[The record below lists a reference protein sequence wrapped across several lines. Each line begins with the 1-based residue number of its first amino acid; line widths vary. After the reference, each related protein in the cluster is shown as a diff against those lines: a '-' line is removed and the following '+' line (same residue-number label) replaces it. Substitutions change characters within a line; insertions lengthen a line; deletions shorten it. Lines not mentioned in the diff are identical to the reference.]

1 MSIAVRNALSCLPKS
16 WRSRARKDHLGSA
29 ECHSISNINLILIHL
44 FSMECGKRD
53 LQEIDQQ
60 RFQTEEPTTLYMQ
73 YAVSVLSLTANLEN
87 SRRYKHYAVTDLSV

>member
-1 MSIAVRNALSCLPKS
+1 MEIKGEERPPGFRRVPFNLKHQSYS
-16 WRSRARKDHLGSA
+16 
-29 ECHSISNINLILIHL
+29 HSSL
-44 FSMECGKRD
+44 FNGMWQKD

>member
-1 MSIAVRNALSCLPKS
+1 
-16 WRSRARKDHLGSA
+16 
-29 ECHSISNINLILIHL
+29 
-44 FSMECGKRD
+44 MECGKRD

-87 SRRYKHYAVTDLSV
+87 SRRYKHYAGTDLSV